1 MSDIKIYSINPVI
14 KTPFLLWLFGLSGSG
29 KTTLA
34 NAVAAWSDSM
44 NIQHCVLDGDNIRKG
59 MNKDLGLSPED
70 RRENIRRSADL
81 AKLLSDSGISVI
93 AAFITPYQESRR
105 YIRELMRGKN
115 YYECYV
121 KCPLEVCE
129 RRDPK
134 GLYRNARIG
143 KIHNMTGLSAPFEE
157 PESPDLIVET
167 SVLTFQQSVNKV
179 IQFLES
185 DSDRKQLFYDRTHDT
200 DYN

>member
-1 MSDIKIYSINPVI
+1 MPDVSLCSENAVI

-59 MNKDLGLSPED
+59 LNKDLGLSPED
-70 RRENIRRSADL
+70 RRENIRRSAEL

-93 AAFITPYQESRR
+93 AAFITPYKESRR
-105 YIRELMRGKN
+105 YIRELLRGKN

-121 KCPLEVCE
+121 KCPLEICE

-134 GLYRNARIG
+134 GLYRNARLG
-143 KIHNMTGLSAPFEE
+143 KIRNMTGLSAPFEE
-157 PESPDLIVET
+157 PDSPDLIVET
-167 SVLTFQQSVNKV
+167 SLLTSEESVNK
-179 IQFLES
+179 IINFLKS
-185 DSDRKQLFYDRTHDT
+185 GLNKHSRQ
-200 DYN
+200 